1 MLFFI
6 FIRSPIHPRLF
17 PLVQS
22 GLFMLEI
29 DAVSGHAIIASP
41 DIKPFICLLV
51 CTHSSEFLFCKIL
64 GVFSII

>member
-51 CTHSSEFLFCKIL
+51 
-64 GVFSII
+64 